1 MRYDTTAFPCRK
13 GGKFS
18 TTNHFT
24 IHEQE
29 EEYLNTNHSNQHEQ
43 EEEYLTAKSKKSN
56 KYY

>member
-1 MRYDTTAFPCRK
+1 MIPRLFPGRK
-13 GGKFS
+13 GGKFP
-18 TTNHFT
+18 TTNHFA